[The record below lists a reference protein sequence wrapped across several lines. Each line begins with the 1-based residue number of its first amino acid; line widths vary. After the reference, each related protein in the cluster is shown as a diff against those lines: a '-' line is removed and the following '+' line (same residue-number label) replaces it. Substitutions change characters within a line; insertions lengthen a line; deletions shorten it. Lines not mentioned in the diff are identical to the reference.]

1 MMDIFNLLKKI
12 DMLLIDDDEWIRDSL
27 SIYFDSEGCSIFTCE
42 TAEEGLQILDRQ
54 RFDIII
60 ADYRL
65 PGMDGIQFF
74 ERILLPHPDVVKILI
89 TAYPTD
95 TVSCQARQAGV
106 QRVIS
111 KPFTSSELL
120 ECLTAL
126 MDPMVIHSQE
136 KPPSGIP

>member
-1 MMDIFNLLKKI
+1 M
-12 DMLLIDDDEWIRDSL
+12 
-27 SIYFDSEGCSIFTCE
+27 
-42 TAEEGLQILDRQ
+42 QILDRQ